1 VLEAKHA
8 QNESAK
14 QTDARRVVPGAVVA
28 ERYRLDRVLGTGG
41 MGTVWLAHDVSLDTE
56 CALKLIDAEKA
67 KIDEVRVRFE
77 REAKA
82 SAQLRGAHVVDV
94 FDYGV
99 WEEVPFIAME
109 LLEGEDLAQR
119 LERVQRLSFEETYR
133 VVAHVCRALAKAHS
147 RGIVHRDLKPENI
160 FIVDTGAEEIAKVLD
175 FGIAKHEGYSV
186 GDKTTK
192 LGSFLGTPHY
202 VSPEQARGQFT
213 DGRADLWGVGVIA
226 FQCIT
231 GRLPFHSESMG
242 SLMGQILYDKMP
254 IPSQVDET
262 IPAEFDAWW
271 ARAAS
276 RNPDDRF
283 QAAHEMSD
291 ALAKALGIETVLTVP
306 SMPPRS
312 SSVPSIPPPN
322 VTLKAVN
329 GGVAG
334 EMAVTQDGPVDS
346 LASAPRLPENKT
358 AGEIDVRASGEFA
371 AGTARRDY
379 TPDDQPATR
388 NVTVVSSRRM
398 WAAIHAKRNA
408 TLYAVLGLLLILI
421 VTAIAF
427 VGTRGSETDAPPPA
441 ADVTL
446 TPTREP
452 AGVNGSEAKPSTPE
466 SETAADK
473 DAPDL
478 VRPDD
483 LEIEQPPE
491 KLAPKGA
498 PRRWQPPAK
507 PQPAQPANPGGP
519 DYGI

>member
-1 VLEAKHA
+1 MLEATHA
-8 QNESAK
+8 QSESAK
-14 QTDARRVVPGAVVA
+14 QAESRRIAPGAIVA
-28 ERYRLDRVLGTGG
+28 ERYRLERVLGTGG

-119 LERVQRLSFEETYR
+119 LERVQRLSAEETYK

-160 FIVDTGAEEIAKVLD
+160 FLVDTGAEEIAKVLD
-175 FGIAKHEGYSV
+175 FGIAKHEAYSV

-192 LGSFLGTPHY
+192 IGSFLGTPHY

-226 FQCIT
+226 FQCMT
-231 GRLPFHSESMG
+231 GHLPFHSESMG
-242 SLMGQILYDKMP
+242 SLMGQILYDQLP
-254 IPSQVDET
+254 VPSEADATVSK
-262 IPAEFDAWW
+262 EFDAWW

-276 RNPDDRF
+276 RNPDNRF
-283 QAAHEMSD
+283 QSAQEMSD
-291 ALAKALGIETVLTVP
+291 ALAKALSIENVLTVP
-306 SMPPRS
+306 KLAPRS
-312 SSVPSIPPPN
+312 GSTPSIPPPG
-322 VTLKAVN
+322 VGLKAVT
-329 GGVAG
+329 GGLG
-334 EMAVTQDGPVDS
+334 ELAITQEGPVESS
-346 LASAPRLPENKT
+346 LGSAPTQPHNKPL
-358 AGEIDVRASGEFA
+358 GEIDVRASGEFA

-379 TPDDQPATR
+379 TPDEPAAR
-388 NVTVVSSRRM
+388 SVTVVSSRRM

-408 TLYAVLGLLLILI
+408 TLYAVLGVLLILI
-421 VTAIAF
+421 VTAIIF
-427 VGTRGSETDAPPPA
+427 VGTRSSEQPETTPA

-446 TPTREP
+446 TPTRD
-452 AGVNGSEAKPSTPE
+452 PSTMNTPQTGAHPTQP
-466 SETAADK
+466 SVDIDM

-483 LEIEQPPE
+483 LEIET
-491 KLAPKGA
+491 APTPSA
-498 PRRWQPPAK
+498 PRSPARHWQPPPPQQQQQPAK
-507 PQPAQPANPGGP
+507 PNGP